1 MQFKQWLSNQSSRTF
16 KILNSNQAGQF
27 VLQIGFQGSVEGEID
42 NLTETDLKTLLSILK
57 LRFENLNRG

>member
-42 NLTETDLKTLLSILK
+42 NLRDDSP
-57 LRFENLNRG
+57 N